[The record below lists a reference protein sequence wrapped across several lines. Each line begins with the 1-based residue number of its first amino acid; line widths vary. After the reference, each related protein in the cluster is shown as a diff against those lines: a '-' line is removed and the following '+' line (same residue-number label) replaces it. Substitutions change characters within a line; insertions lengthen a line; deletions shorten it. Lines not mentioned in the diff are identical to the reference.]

1 MSSTLAR
8 VELRFEQD
16 VVETRQRARLIAE
29 LLGFDRQAQTRIGT
43 AVSEIAR
50 NALQYGLG
58 GEVEFF
64 IDGVAPG
71 QWFGIAVRDQGPG
84 IAELGAILEGRYR
97 SSTGMGLG
105 LIGSRRLLPEHF
117 TIDSK
122 PGKGTCVTLG
132 KWLPLSAPGVSPVVL
147 QTITAALVSLRE
159 DSPLAEIRDQN
170 HELLSALE
178 LVRQRDEELSSI
190 NNELIATNAGIVALY
205 TELENKNQRLE
216 HIEQILRTRNQEL
229 KGFAY
234 TVSHDLRAPLRG
246 IAGYGQE
253 LERKHKEGLSERG
266 RFCLSQIL
274 SATHNLDSLIKDLM
288 DYARLDAD
296 SPVLTEVRLRDM
308 IDVIVQDCSLVI
320 AEQQVVLTLDI
331 PELTVS
337 TWECGLVQV
346 LTNLID
352 NALKYSSKASPPRI
366 AITAEAL
373 GSGLRLSVSDN
384 GIGFDMK
391 YQEQIFGLFNRLDR
405 SQEFEGT
412 GAGLAIVKKVLDK
425 LGGSIRV
432 DAQPGLG
439 AVFTVELPELKAEK
453 QNA

>member
-1 MSSTLAR
+1 MSSTIAR

-58 GEVEFF
+58 GEAEFF
-64 IDGVAPG
+64 IEGTASG
-71 QWFGIAVRDQGPG
+71 QWFGIKVRDQGPG
-84 IAELGAILEGRYR
+84 IAELDAVLDGRYR

-105 LIGSRRLLPEHF
+105 IIGSRRLLPEHF
-117 TIDSK
+117 AIESR

-132 KWLPLSAPGVSPVVL
+132 KWLPLSAPEVDPVVL
-147 QTITAALVSLRE
+147 QAISAALVSLHE
-159 DSPLAEIRDQN
+159 ESPLAEIRDQN
-170 HELLSALE
+170 HELLAALQ
-178 LVRQRDEELSSI
+178 LVRQRDEELHLV

-205 TELENKNQRLE
+205 TELESKSQRLE
-216 HIEQILRTRNQEL
+216 RIEQILRARNQEL

-274 SATHNLDSLIKDLM
+274 TATHNLDDLIKDLM
-288 DYARLDAD
+288 DYARLDAE
-296 SPVLTEVRLRDM
+296 SPELTEVNLRQL
-308 IDVIVQDCSLVI
+308 IATILQDRSLLI
-320 AEQQVVLTLDI
+320 AEQQVAMTLDI
-331 PELTVS
+331 PDLILN
-337 TWECGLVQV
+337 TWVCGLVQV
-346 LTNLID
+346 LANLID
-352 NALKYSSKASPPRI
+352 NALKYSRKASPPRI
-366 AITAEAL
+366 AITAEVV
-373 GSGLRLSVSDN
+373 GNGLIFSVSDN

-391 YQEQIFGLFNRLDR
+391 YQEQIFGLFNRLER
-405 SQEFEGT
+405 SEAFEGT
-412 GAGLAIVKKVLDK
+412 GAGLAIVKKVLAK
-425 LGGSIRV
+425 LGGSIKV
-432 DAQPGLG
+432 AAQPGLG
-439 AVFTVELPELKAEK
+439 AVFTVELPELTFKA
-453 QNA
+453 Q

>member
-1 MSSTLAR
+1 MSIPIAR

-16 VVETRQRARLIAE
+16 VVDIRQRARLIAE
-29 LLGFDRQAQTRIGT
+29 LLGFDRQVQTRIGT

-58 GEVEFF
+58 GEAEFF
-64 IDGVAPG
+64 IEGTAPG
-71 QWFGIAVRDQGPG
+71 QWFGITLRDQGPG
-84 IAELGAILEGRYR
+84 IAELDAILEGGYR

-105 LIGSRRLLPEHF
+105 IIGSRRLLPEHF
-117 TIDSK
+117 AIESR

-132 KWLPLSAPGVSPVVL
+132 KNLPFTAPEVTPVVL
-147 QTITAALVSLRE
+147 QAISAALASLHE
-159 DSPLAEIRDQN
+159 ESPLAEIRTQN
-170 HELLSALE
+170 QALLSALE
-178 LVRQRDEELSSI
+178 LVRQRDEELHLV

-205 TELENKNQRLE
+205 TELENKSQRLE
-216 HIEQILRTRNQEL
+216 RIEQILRARNQEL

-274 SATHNLDSLIKDLM
+274 TATQNLDDLIKDLM
-288 DYARLDAD
+288 DYARLDAE
-296 SPVLTEVRLRDM
+296 SPELTEVNLRQL
-308 IDVIVQDCSLVI
+308 IATILQDRSLLI
-320 AEQQVVLTLDI
+320 AEQQVAMTLDI
-331 PELTVS
+331 PDLTLN
-337 TWECGLVQV
+337 TWVCGLVQV

-352 NALKYSSKASPPRI
+352 NALKYSRKASPPRI
-366 AITAEAL
+366 AITAEVV
-373 GSGLRLSVSDN
+373 GNGLRLSVSDN

-391 YQEQIFGLFNRLDR
+391 YQEQIFGLFNRLER
-405 SQEFEGT
+405 SEAFEGT
-412 GAGLAIVKKVLDK
+412 GAGLAIVKKVLAK

-432 DAQPGLG
+432 AAQPGLG
-439 AVFTVELPELKAEK
+439 AVFTVELPELKAEV
-453 QNA
+453 Q